1 MKSGIYKITS
11 PSNKVYIGQ
20 SINIDERIRK
30 YKILRCKNQPKIYN
44 SLKKYGPKNHTF
56 EVIEECK
63 IEYLTI
69 KEIFYKQQL
78 IDEFGWEMALFCD
91 IYDRGVGGLRSQQ
104 TRDKISKSNT
114 GKIRSEE
121 YKLNQSNKMKGRK
134 QSPETIQKRTEK
146 NKGKKRTK
154 ETCLKLKNS
163 MLGKKRSEE
172 TKRKLSIRE
181 CYKNPERGVKIS
193 QNRNNKLIGEKNSKK
208 VLQIC
213 PITSNIIKE
222 WNSRNEII
230 KAGYGGIVGAITRG
244 KIYKDYLWIYKEKFG
259 C

>member
-30 YKILRCKNQPKIYN
+30 YKLLKCKNQPKIYN
-44 SLKKYGPKNHTF
+44 SLKKYGHENHIF
-56 EVIEECK
+56 EIIEECE

-69 KEIFYKQQL
+69 KEIFYKQQF
-78 IDEFGWEMALFCD
+78 IDKFGWEIALFCD

-134 QSPETIQKRTEK
+134 QSNETIEKRI
-146 NKGKKRTK
+146 
-154 ETCLKLKNS
+154 LKNT
-163 MLGKKRSEE
+163 GKKRSEE
-172 TKRKLSIRE
+172 TKKKLSITNTGKKRSEETKKKLSERE
-181 CYKNPERGVKIS
+181 CYFDLERSKKIRE
-193 QNRNNKLIGEKNSKK
+193 NRNHTLIGKKLSKP
-208 VLQIC
+208 VLQID
-213 PITSNIIKE
+213 PDSMEIIKE
-222 WNSRNEII
+222 WPSRTEIFNSGL
-230 KAGYGGIVGAITRG
+230 KGIVGAITRQ
-244 KIYKDYLWIYKEKFG
+244 KIYNGYFWKYKT
-259 C
+259 